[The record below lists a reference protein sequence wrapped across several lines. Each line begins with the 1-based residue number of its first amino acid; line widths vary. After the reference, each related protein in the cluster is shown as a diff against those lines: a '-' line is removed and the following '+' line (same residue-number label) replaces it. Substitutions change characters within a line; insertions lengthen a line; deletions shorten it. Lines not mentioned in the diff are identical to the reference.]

1 MTTAAP
7 STALAT
13 IQPAFTDAERIALA
27 GFLAG
32 YRGLTREAYALDLR
46 QFTSW
51 CRARSLA
58 LFAVRRPDIE
68 SFARELE
75 VMGRARATVTRR
87 LSTIAG
93 FYKYAVEEELLDRS
107 PTAHVRRPR
116 VDYESHAVALDR
128 NELGALLVAAGL
140 GSPSVHALISL
151 LALNGLRVSEA
162 TGADVEHLG
171 LERGHRTLTVTRK
184 GGKVVTVPL
193 APRTA
198 RAIDLAVGERTEG
211 PVFLARD
218 GRRLDRHGAGRIVR
232 QTARR
237 AGSPRP
243 SPRTRCGTPSSP
255 PPSTQECRCVMS
267 RKPPHTRTRGPP
279 CGMTGPAAAWTGTP
293 PTSSPPTSPVP
304 PGSSPQ
310 LSRLA
315 QAPARRDGHASR
327 ARSRGGLGRAA
338 PGSCLLR

>member
-46 QFTSW
+46 QFASW

-58 LFAVRRPDIE
+58 LFAVRRADIE
-68 SFARELE
+68 SFPRELE
-75 VMGRARATVTRR
+75 AKGRARATVTRR

-107 PTAHVRRPR
+107 PAAHVRRPR
-116 VDYESHAVALDR
+116 VDYESHAAALGR

-140 GSPSVHALISL
+140 GSLSVHALISL

-162 TGADVEHLG
+162 TSVDIEHLG

-198 RAIDLAVGERTEG
+198 RAIDLAIGERNEG

-232 QTARR
+232 KTARR
-237 AGSPRP
+237 AGI
-243 SPRTRCGTPSSP
+243 TKNVT
-255 PPSTQECRCVMS
+255 
-267 RKPPHTRTRGPP
+267 PHTLRHAFITAALDAGVPLRDVQEAASHADPRQP
-279 CGMTGPAAAWTGTP
+279 GPARDLHRRRLP
-293 PTSSPPTSPVP
+293 RRCRPVGRSAGDSTWRWEP
-304 PGSSPQ
+304 PGG
-310 LSRLA
+310 
-315 QAPARRDGHASR
+315 APHDLNPHHD
-327 ARSRGGLGRAA
+327 
-338 PGSCLLR
+338 PGSHTAISART